1 MVRPRLGVYETFP
14 DPLAEL
20 YAFSIAAAD
29 LSLPHQMAAS
39 LMVSETSV
47 SEGPNNGG
55 GEGWQLVERIPG
67 GEVCSFVMRGPISG
81 ASGTCSVWKTV
92 EPDSWVLIS
101 PSPA

>member
-1 MVRPRLGVYETFP
+1 MRVGHAEALRRYAAGPSYVETALDMHRMALMWCDLVSESTRRFP

-67 GEVCSFVMRGPISG
+67 REV
-81 ASGTCSVWKTV
+81 
-92 EPDSWVLIS
+92 
-101 PSPA
+101 